1 MVERKI
7 VAGKL
12 SAFIFAVKNGR
23 YGLFFVLYLIWL
35 WYN

>member
-7 VAGKL
+7 IAGKL

-23 YGLFFVLYLIWL
+23 YGLFLCFI
-35 WYN
+35 